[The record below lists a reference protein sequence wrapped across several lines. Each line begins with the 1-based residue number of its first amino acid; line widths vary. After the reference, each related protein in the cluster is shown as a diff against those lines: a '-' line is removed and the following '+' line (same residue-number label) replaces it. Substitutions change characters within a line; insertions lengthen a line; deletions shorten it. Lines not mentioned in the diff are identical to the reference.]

1 MKGLSLAVIRCGVL
15 SPPRREIANHA
26 AVRAD
31 VRKAYAGRGDFFY
44 NRSISGEGRS
54 MQDWDIQQAR
64 DTYNVAHW
72 GGEYFAVNGKGHLE
86 VRPRRDAAK
95 PGIDLYELSREAQAA
110 GLSLPLLLRFS
121 DILHDRVDTLCNAFA
136 HARDAAGYRGSYTAV
151 YPIKVNQQQ
160 SVVEEILRHGGARVG
175 LEAGSKPELMAVL
188 ALSRPDGVIVCNGYK
203 DREYIRLA
211 LIGRRLGHRVYIVV
225 EKLSELATVIEEARK
240 LEVQPLLGI
249 RVRLASIGHGKWQ
262 NTGGDKS
269 KFGLSAAQALAAVK
283 TLRADGMLDSLQ
295 LMHFH
300 LGSQVANVRDIQR
313 GVREAARYY
322 AELRALK
329 VDIRC
334 VDVGGGLGIDYEGTR
349 SRSDCSMNYSVQE
362 YANNVIHTLWEICEQ
377 QGLPHPD
384 VITESGR
391 AMTAHHAVLITNVID
406 IEQAPVDKPLAPP
419 GDDEPLIVHDLWQA
433 LQDLNARSVLE
444 SYHDAEHWV
453 GEAQSMYTHGVLNL
467 AQRARAEELYFAIC
481 AGVRALL
488 RPETRAHRELLDELN
503 EKLADK
509 YFCNFSLFQSL
520 PDVWAIDQV
529 FPIMPLHRL
538 DERPARRA
546 VIEDLTCDSD
556 GRIDHYVDREG
567 VESTLPLHD
576 IRRGEPYLL
585 GVFLVGAYQEIL
597 GDMHNLFGDTDAVNV
612 ELTADGGHRLVA
624 PQRGDTVD
632 ELLRYVHFDA
642 DELLAAYRRKL
653 DQADLAEPLRKA
665 YLGELEE
672 GLAGYTYLEE

>member
-1 MKGLSLAVIRCGVL
+1 MH
-15 SPPRREIANHA
+15 P
-26 AVRAD
+26 
-31 VRKAYAGRGDFFY
+31 
-44 NRSISGEGRS
+44 
-54 MQDWDIQQAR
+54 WDLQQAR
-64 DTYNVAHW
+64 ETYNIAHW
-72 GGEYFAVNGKGHLE
+72 GGDYFGINGAGHLE
-86 VRPRRDAAK
+86 VRPRRDAA
-95 PGIDLYELSREAQAA
+95 PGLDLYQLSREAQAS

-121 DILHDRVDTLCNAFA
+121 DILHDRVDTLCNAFTRA
-136 HARDAAGYRGSYTAV
+136 KEVAGYRGSYTAV

-160 SVVEEILRHGGARVG
+160 SVVQEILRHGGARVG

-188 ALSRPDGVIVCNGYK
+188 ALSQSDAVIVCNGYK

-211 LIGRRLGHRVYIVV
+211 LIGRRIGHRVYIVV
-225 EKLSELATVIEEARK
+225 EKPSEMEIVIEEAHK
-240 LEVQPLLGI
+240 LKVQPLLGI

-269 KFGLSAAQALAAVK
+269 KFGLSAAQALGAVN
-283 TLRADGMLDSLQ
+283 TLRDAGLLESLR

-322 AELRALK
+322 AELRGLG
-329 VDIRC
+329 VEISC

-406 IEQAPVDKPLAPP
+406 IEQAPINKRLSPP
-419 GDDEPLIVHDLWQA
+419 AAAEPLIIHDLWQA
-433 LQDLNARSVLE
+433 LQSLSARSVLE

-453 GEAQSMYTHGVLNL
+453 GEAQSMYTHGVLSL
-467 AQRARAEELYFAIC
+467 AQRARAEELFFAIC
-481 AGVRALL
+481 AEVRALL
-488 RPETRAHRELLDELN
+488 RPETRAHREILDELN

-538 DERPARRA
+538 EERPERRA

-556 GRIDHYVDREG
+556 GRIDRYVDREG
-567 VESTLPLHD
+567 VESTLPLHAV
-576 IRRGEPYLL
+576 RRGEPYLL

-612 ELTADGGHRLVA
+612 ELSPEGGYRLVA

-642 DELLAAYRRKL
+642 EALLAAYRRKL
-653 DQADLAEPLRKA
+653 DAVELPYDLRKA
-665 YLGELEE
+665 YLAELEQ

>member
-1 MKGLSLAVIRCGVL
+1 
-15 SPPRREIANHA
+15 
-26 AVRAD
+26 
-31 VRKAYAGRGDFFY
+31 
-44 NRSISGEGRS
+44 
-54 MQDWDIQQAR
+54 
-64 DTYNVAHW
+64 
-72 GGEYFAVNGKGHLE
+72 
-86 VRPRRDAAK
+86 
-95 PGIDLYELSREAQAA
+95 
-110 GLSLPLLLRFS
+110 
-121 DILHDRVDTLCNAFA
+121 
-136 HARDAAGYRGSYTAV
+136 
-151 YPIKVNQQQ
+151 
-160 SVVEEILRHGGARVG
+160 
-175 LEAGSKPELMAVL
+175 
-188 ALSRPDGVIVCNGYK
+188 
-203 DREYIRLA
+203 
-211 LIGRRLGHRVYIVV
+211 
-225 EKLSELATVIEEARK
+225 VIEEARK
-240 LEVQPLLGI
+240 LAVTPLVGV

-269 KFGLSAAQALAAVK
+269 KFGLSAAQALAAVNA
-283 TLRADGMLDSLQ
+283 LREATMLDSLQ

-322 AELRALK
+322 AELRGLG

-406 IEQAPVDKPLAPP
+406 IEQAPVNGQLTPP
-419 GDDEPLIVHDLWQA
+419 GDDEPLIIHDLWQA
-433 LQDLNARSVLE
+433 LQSLSARSVLE
-444 SYHDAEHWV
+444 GYHDAGHWV

-467 AQRARAEELYFAIC
+467 AQRARAEELFFAIC
-481 AGVRALL
+481 AEVRALL
-488 RPETRAHRELLDELN
+488 RPETRAHREILDELN

-538 DERPARRA
+538 GERPERRA
-546 VIEDLTCDSD
+546 VIQDLTCDSD

-567 VESTLPLHD
+567 IESTLPLHAV
-576 IRRGEPYLL
+576 RKGEPYLL

-612 ELTADGGHRLVA
+612 ELQDDGGYRLVA

-632 ELLRYVHFDA
+632 ELLRYVHFDT
-642 DELLAAYRRKL
+642 DDLLAAYRRKL
-653 DQADLAEPLRKA
+653 DAADLGAELRKA
-665 YLGELEE
+665 YLAELEE